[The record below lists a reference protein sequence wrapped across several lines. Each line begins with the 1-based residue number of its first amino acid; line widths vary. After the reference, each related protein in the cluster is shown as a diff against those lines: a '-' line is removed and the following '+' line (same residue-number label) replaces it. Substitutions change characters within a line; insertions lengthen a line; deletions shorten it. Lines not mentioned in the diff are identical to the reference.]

1 MTKISTTPKAANTP
15 ASGTSDLQH
24 VHLDTPIT
32 RGETQITEL
41 TLRKPKAGELRGIS
55 ISDMFNMDTGAV
67 LKLIPRVTSPS
78 LTQAEAEGLEL
89 SDFSKIA
96 IRITAFLLPKTE
108 QDQAVELGLN

>member
-41 TLRKPKAGELRGIS
+41 TLRKPKAGELRGVS
-55 ISDMFNMDTGAV
+55 ISDLFNIDTGAV

-78 LTQAEAEGLEL
+78 LTQAEAEGLDL

-96 IRITAFLLPKTE
+96 IRMTAFLLPKTA